1 MPNSFPLDPPAD
13 PADSAP
19 LVADSTIRN
28 YHRICNYRTIDMI
41 VFPATETLHV
51 GFAGGS
57 TLVS

>member
-13 PADSAP
+13 PAHSA
-19 LVADSTIRN
+19 LLFANGTTGN
-28 YHRICNYRTIDMI
+28 YHRMRNYRTIDMI
-41 VFPATETLHV
+41 VFPATETLRV